1 MSSNFRSWGCG
12 GADSTV
18 STWLPSYLSH
28 ASYYQ
33 NTWTQHVSDALK
45 ETSHAKNLNEQ
56 ENISGV
62 FIAKMENRFC
72 KTHPTEKS
80 LVDRSVL
87 ITLSGA
93 EIGSGLQTIQ
103 FFSSTCFFKFVLI
116 LRQTNG
122 PPVTKTCLPQ
132 KTVK

>member
-1 MSSNFRSWGCG
+1 MSSNFRSWEWGRG
-12 GADSTV
+12 SSTV

-87 ITLSGA
+87 IINFIWDWNREWLA
-93 EIGSGLQTIQ
+93 NNPVFLLYLLLQICSDIQ
-103 FFSSTCFFKFVLI
+103 ANKRPSSY
-116 LRQTNG
+116 QN
-122 PPVTKTCLPQ
+122 LPSSEDS
-132 KTVK
+132 